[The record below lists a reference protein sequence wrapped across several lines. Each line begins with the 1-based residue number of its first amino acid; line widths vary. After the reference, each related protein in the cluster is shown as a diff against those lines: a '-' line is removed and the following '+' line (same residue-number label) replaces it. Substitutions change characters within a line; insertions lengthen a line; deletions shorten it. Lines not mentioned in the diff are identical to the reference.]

1 MSDTLM
7 RQWQMLRLIPRHPS
21 KVSTTQLIHSL
32 ADAGFEVT
40 HRTLQRDLV
49 KFSEIFPLVSDERSK
64 PFGWSWRSGAAVMDI
79 PGMDSHTALAYWLAD
94 QHLRPLLPKT
104 TLRKLQAHFDSATD
118 VLNRILTDK
127 GTPAWRNKVRVLHRG
142 PNLKAPVIDDDVQKN
157 VYDALLCNRKL
168 AVTYHPRDKD
178 QKEYELNPLGLVFKD
193 GISYL
198 VCSIWDYTDIRLL
211 TLHRI
216 EKAEVMDIP
225 ITVPEGFN
233 LDEYIAAGELDFII
247 SGSIKFKAIFSK
259 EAAFYLE
266 ERPLSDD
273 QCMTDYAD
281 DKVMLT
287 ATIHDTSE
295 LRWWLL
301 SFGDQVE
308 VIEPKD
314 IRSDIKNI
322 IQSAAS
328 LYNQDQLSR

>member
-1 MSDTLM
+1 MMSDTLM

-32 ADAGFEVT
+32 ADAGFKVT
-40 HRTLQRDLV
+40 SRTLQRDLV
-49 KFSEIFPLVSDERSK
+49 KLSEIYPLLSDERSK

-94 QHLRPLLPKT
+94 QHLKPLLPKT
-104 TLRKLQAHFDSATD
+104 TLNKLQAHFDTATD
-118 VLNRILTDK
+118 VLNRIPTDK

-142 PNLKAPVIDDDVQKN
+142 PNLKAPVIDEDVQN
-157 VYDALLCNRKL
+157 EVYDALLRNRKL
-168 AVTYHPRDKD
+168 TIIYHPRGNDE
-178 QKEYELNPLGLVFKD
+178 KEYELNPLGLVLKD

-216 EKAEVMDIP
+216 QKAEVLDAP
-225 ITVPEGFN
+225 TDAPKGFY
-233 LDEYIAAGELDFII
+233 LDEYIASGELDFVI

-273 QCMTDYAD
+273 QCMTDYTD

-308 VIEPKD
+308 VLEPKEM
-314 IRSDIKNI
+314 RSDMKNI
-322 IQSAAS
+322 IQSAAKF
-328 LYNQDQLSR
+328 YD

>member
-32 ADAGFEVT
+32 ANAGFEVT

-49 KFSEIFPLVSDERSK
+49 KLSEIFPLLRDERSK

-94 QHLRPLLPKT
+94 QHLKPLLPKT
-104 TLRKLQAHFDSATD
+104 TLNKLQAHFDTATD
-118 VLNRILTDK
+118 VLNRIPTDK

-142 PNLKAPVIDDDVQKN
+142 PNLKAPVIDEDVQN
-157 VYDALLCNRKL
+157 EVYDALLRNRKL
-168 AVTYHPRDKD
+168 TIIYQPRGNDE
-178 QKEYELNPLGLVFKD
+178 KEYELNPLGLVLKD

-198 VCSIWDYTDIRLL
+198 VCSIWDYTNIRLL

-216 EKAEVMDIP
+216 QKAEVLDAP
-225 ITVPEGFN
+225 TDAPKGFD
-233 LDEYIAAGELDFII
+233 LDEYIASGELDFVI

-273 QCMTDYAD
+273 QCMTDYTD
-281 DKVMLT
+281 DTVMLT
-287 ATIHDTSE
+287 ASIHDTSE

-301 SFGDQVE
+301 SFGNQVE
-308 VIEPKD
+308 VLEPKE
-314 IRSDIKNI
+314 IRSDMKNI
-322 IQSAAS
+322 IQSAAKF
-328 LYNQDQLSR
+328 YD

>member
-40 HRTLQRDLV
+40 PRTLQRDLV
-49 KFSEIFPLVSDERSK
+49 KLSEIYPLISDERSK

-79 PGMDSHTALAYWLAD
+79 PSMDSHTALAYWLAD
-94 QHLRPLLPKT
+94 QHLKPLLPKT
-104 TLRKLQAHFDSATD
+104 TLKKLQAHFDAATD
-118 VLNRILTDK
+118 VLNKISTDQ
-127 GTPAWRNKVRVLHRG
+127 GAPAWRNKVRVLHRG
-142 PNLKAPVIDDDVQKN
+142 PNLKSPVIDEDVQNN
-157 VYDALLCNRKL
+157 VYDALLRNRKL
-168 AVTYHPRDKD
+168 SITYHPRNNGE
-178 QKEYELNPLGLVFKD
+178 KEYELHPLGLVLKD

-198 VCSIWDYTDIRLL
+198 VCTIWDYTDIRLL

-216 EKAEVMDIP
+216 EQSEVLDIP
-225 ITVPEGFN
+225 IDVPESFN
-233 LDEYIAAGELDFII
+233 LDEYIASGELDFVID
-247 SGSIKFKAIFSK
+247 GSIKFKAIFSK

-273 QCMTDYAD
+273 QCIADVD
-281 DKVMLT
+281 DKVELT

-308 VIEPKD
+308 VLEPKGMRND
-314 IRSDIKNI
+314 MIYTL
-322 IQSAAS
+322 QSAVN
-328 LYNQDQLSR
+328 LYVG

>member
-21 KVSTTQLIHSL
+21 KISTTQLIHSL

-49 KFSEIFPLVSDERSK
+49 KLSKIYPLVSDERSK

-94 QHLRPLLPKT
+94 QHLKPLLPKT
-104 TLRKLQAHFDSATD
+104 TLNKLQAHFDVAND
-118 VLNRILTDK
+118 VLNSIPSDK

-142 PNLKAPVIDDDVQKN
+142 PNLKAPVIDEDVQSR
-157 VYDALLCNRKL
+157 VYDALLRNRKL
-168 AVTYHPRDKD
+168 SITYHPRNHGD
-178 QKEYELNPLGLVFKD
+178 KEYELNPLGLVLKD

-211 TLHRI
+211 TLQRI
-216 EKAEVMDIP
+216 EKAEVLDIP
-225 ITVPEGFN
+225 VDVPEGFD
-233 LDEYIAAGELDFII
+233 LDDYIASGELDFVIN
-247 SGSIKFKAIFSK
+247 GSIKFKARFSK
-259 EAAFYLE
+259 EAAFHLE
-266 ERPLSDD
+266 ERALSDN
-273 QCMTDYAD
+273 QCMIDDID
-281 DKVMLT
+281 DKVLLT

-308 VIEPKD
+308 VLEPKEM
-314 IRSDIKNI
+314 RSDMKNI
-322 IQSAAS
+322 IQSAAKF
-328 LYNQDQLSR
+328 YN

>member
-32 ADAGFEVT
+32 ADAGFKVT
-40 HRTLQRDLV
+40 SRTLQRDLV
-49 KFSEIFPLVSDERSK
+49 KLSEIYPLLSDERSK

-94 QHLRPLLPKT
+94 QHLKPLLPKT
-104 TLRKLQAHFDSATD
+104 TLNKLQAHFDTATD
-118 VLNRILTDK
+118 VLNRIPTDK

-142 PNLKAPVIDDDVQKN
+142 PNLKAPVIDEDVQN
-157 VYDALLCNRKL
+157 EVYDALLRNRKL
-168 AVTYHPRDKD
+168 TIIYHPRGNDE
-178 QKEYELNPLGLVFKD
+178 KEYELNPLGLVLKD

-216 EKAEVMDIP
+216 QKAEVLDAP
-225 ITVPEGFN
+225 TDAPKGFY
-233 LDEYIAAGELDFII
+233 LDEYIASGELDFVI

-273 QCMTDYAD
+273 QCMTDYTD

-308 VIEPKD
+308 VLEPKEM
-314 IRSDIKNI
+314 RSDMKNI
-322 IQSAAS
+322 IQSAAKF
-328 LYNQDQLSR
+328 YD